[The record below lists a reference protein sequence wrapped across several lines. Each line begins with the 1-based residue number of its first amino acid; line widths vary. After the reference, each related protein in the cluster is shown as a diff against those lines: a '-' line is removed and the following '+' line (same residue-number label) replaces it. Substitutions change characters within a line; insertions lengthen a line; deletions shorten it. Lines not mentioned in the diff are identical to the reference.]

1 MAEAEEMRRLMKEAT
16 RLGARL
22 FRQQVGMG
30 WIGKAFRIE
39 RKKMISVDPG
49 DVVVKAARPFHTGFP
64 GWSDLGGWTPV
75 VVTPEMVGTTI
86 AVYTAVE
93 VKVKSS
99 VKPEQK
105 AFLAAVGNAGGRAG
119 VARTEDDLSRILF
132 G

>member
-1 MAEAEEMRRLMKEAT
+1 MRRIMKEAT

-39 RKKMISVDPG
+39 RKKMISVNPG
-49 DVVVKAARPFHTGFP
+49 DVVVKSARPFHTGFP
-64 GWSDLGGWTPV
+64 GWSDTGGWTPV

-93 VKVKSS
+93 VKDKTSLS
-99 VKPEQK
+99 TEQR
-105 AFLAAVGNAGGRAG
+105 AFLLAVKNAGGIAG
-119 VARTEDDLSRILF
+119 VAKSEDDLSRILF

>member
-1 MAEAEEMRRLMKEAT
+1 MAEADEMRRLMKEAT

-30 WIGKAFRIE
+30 WIGKSFRIE
-39 RKKMISVDPG
+39 RKKMASVDAG
-49 DVVVKAARPFHTGFP
+49 DVIVKSARPFHTGFP
-64 GWSDLGGWTPV
+64 GWSDTGGWTPV

-93 VKVKSS
+93 IKAKSS
-99 VKPEQK
+99 LSAEQR
-105 AFLAAVGNAGGRAG
+105 AFLTAVKNAGGIAG
-119 VARTEDDLSRILF
+119 VARNEQELSRILF